1 MTDKQYMLCISEMY
15 NYSDRDAYV
24 SDLALASEWGDAE
37 TDDVPEDR
45 ITALFEFWDAC
56 HRSMKDIASDAGL
69 SQRKLAEHFCIP
81 YRTVENWC
89 GGQNECPLYVKL
101 MMQECLGLLHR

>member
-1 MTDKQYMLCISEMY
+1 MNDKQFNICVSEVGSY
-15 NYSDRDAYV
+15 ATRDSYI
-24 SDLALASEWGDAE
+24 SDLSLSSMWSDGGSGEIPSERISALGS
-37 TDDVPEDR
+37 
-45 ITALFEFWDAC
+45 IWDAC
-56 HRSMKDIASDAGL
+56 HRSMKEIASDAGL